1 MTKQPSDEDKDKPV
15 ETESPTPEVLQI
27 QSEETES
34 VTASDIPAKPK
45 ILKPRHAIYRPS
57 HKATFIGLGIVVL
70 ILLVNVGIVF
80 YLMQTQG
87 KNNSEVSIGGIKISP
102 AVLDTLGVSR
112 NTIGTSGTEL
122 VVNPNA
128 RFSGTVTIGGNTS
141 VAGQFNLNGKI
152 TASDTSFTKLQ
163 AGDTALNTLNVNGD
177 ATATNLNLRK
187 DLAIAGSTRL
197 QGPVTIDQLLTVNNN
212 LNITGSLSV
221 GGTLSISAFQT
232 NILTIGGHIV
242 TRGSAPS
249 VGSGGSAVGSNGTV
263 SISGNDASGTVA
275 VNIGTGGGNGI
286 LAYIS
291 FVNSYTNIP
300 HVIITPVGRAA
311 GDFYVNRSASGFS
324 IGVSNALAP
333 GGYVFDYVVMQ

>member
-1 MTKQPSDEDKDKPV
+1 MTKQPSNEDKDKPV
-15 ETESPTPEVLQI
+15 GAESPTPEVLQI
-27 QSEETES
+27 QSEEVEQTPTS
-34 VTASDIPAKPK
+34 GTSANPK
-45 ILKPRHAIYRPS
+45 ILKPRHVIYRPS

-80 YLMQTQG
+80 YLMQTSG
-87 KNNSEVSIGGIKISP
+87 KSNSEVSIGGIKINP

-112 NTIGTSGTEL
+112 NTVGNSGTEL
-122 VVNPNA
+122 IVNPNA
-128 RFSGTVTIGGNTS
+128 RFSGTVTIGGNTN

-197 QGPVTIDQLLTVNNN
+197 QGPVTVDQLLTVNNN

-221 GGTLSISAFQT
+221 GGTLSISNFQT
-232 NILTIGGHIV
+232 NILTIGGHII

-249 VGSGGSAVGSNGTV
+249 AGSGPAVGSNGTV

-291 FVNSYTNIP
+291 FVNSYTNTP

-311 GDFYVNRSASGFS
+311 GNFYINRSASGFS
-324 IGVSNALAP
+324 IGVSNALSP